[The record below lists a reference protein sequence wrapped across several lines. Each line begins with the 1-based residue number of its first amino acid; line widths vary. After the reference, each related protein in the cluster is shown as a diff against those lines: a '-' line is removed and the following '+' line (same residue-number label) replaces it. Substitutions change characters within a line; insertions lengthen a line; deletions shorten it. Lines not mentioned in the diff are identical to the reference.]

1 MATFYNQ
8 ATLSYNGNTTTSNI
22 TTGELLDALTMT
34 KTALRST
41 YTAGDTITY
50 VLSLVNTS
58 AAALSNL
65 TITDDLGGF
74 AFAAQTLYPLTYV
87 DGSLRY
93 LINGALQTT
102 PAVTAGPP
110 MSLSGISIPAN
121 GNATVIYETTVNQYA
136 PVAPASTIT
145 NTAKVSGASLATD
158 VESSATVTT
167 QNTPALTISKALS
180 PTTVTENG
188 QLTYTFTIQNSGNVA
203 ATVADNVY
211 VTDTFNP
218 ILNPI
223 TVTFNNTVWSETA
236 NYTYNDQTGLF
247 ATLPG
252 QITVPAATYVQDAQ
266 TGAWIVTPGTST
278 LTVTG
283 TV

>member
-22 TTGELLDALTMT
+22 TTGELLDALTVT

-50 VLSLVNTS
+50 VISLVNTGCS
-58 AAALSNL
+58 ALSNL
-65 TITDDLGGF
+65 TITDDLG
-74 AFAAQTLYPLTYV
+74 AFTFNAQTQYPLTYV

-93 LINGALQTT
+93 LVNGTLQTT
-102 PAVTAGPP
+102 PTVTTAAP
-110 MSLSGISIPAN
+110 LVVSGISIPAN

-145 NTAKVSGASLATD
+145 NTATVSGDALATD
-158 VESSATVTT
+158 VTSSATVTV
-167 QNTPALTISKALS
+167 QSTPALTISKALS

-188 QLTYTFTIQNSGNVA
+188 RLTYTFTIQNSGNVA
-203 ATVADNVY
+203 ATAADNVY

-218 ILNPI
+218 ILDPI
-223 TVTFNNTVWSETA
+223 AVTFNNTVWSETA

-247 ATLPG
+247 TTLPG
-252 QITVPAATYVQDAQ
+252 QITVPAATYVQDSE
-266 TGAWIVTPGTST
+266 TGAWVVTPGTST
-278 LTVTG
+278 LIVTG